1 MLSPPL
7 KILLTLELPRLC
19 TLTRYQLLLMRVY
32 RFSSYM
38 CHAVKIINLLGEF
51 CLAYRLSSEA
61 WEYILELVN
70 KFAIMPV
77 FQAIL
82 SHCLC

>member
-1 MLSPPL
+1 
-7 KILLTLELPRLC
+7 
-19 TLTRYQLLLMRVY
+19 
-32 RFSSYM
+32 M
-38 CHAVKIINLLGEF
+38 CHVVKTINLLGEF

-77 FQAIL
+77 SQAIL
-82 SHCLC
+82 SLRLR